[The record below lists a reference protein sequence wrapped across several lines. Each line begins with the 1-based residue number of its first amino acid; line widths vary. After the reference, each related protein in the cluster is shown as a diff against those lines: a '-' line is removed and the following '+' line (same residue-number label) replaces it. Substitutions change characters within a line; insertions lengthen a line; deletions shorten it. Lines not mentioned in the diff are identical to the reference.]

1 LGVQK
6 EPSPIHVNVGD
17 DVVGR
22 CVGGSVGTC
31 VGGDCDVLC
40 CVVLCCGKYRS
51 SSNSN
56 SSTYIMI

>member
-1 LGVQK
+1 MGVQK

-40 CVVLCCGKYRS
+40 CVVG
-51 SSNSN
+51 
-56 SSTYIMI
+56 STEVVVIVIVVRIL